1 MFHFNICAVFRNIEV
16 HVILHW
22 TLPLCIIVYLNQ
34 LFTFSLEFLF
44 WLLYILLS
52 TPSSSITNCRDY
64 PIVEIT
70 QQIHVSPKVEHNEK
84 ITKILD
90 SSSTKTLSLYNVNI
104 FTTVKLMDWC
114 LWKKK
119 YKTYFDWSHYYSLY
133 YTRIS

>member
-1 MFHFNICAVFRNIEV
+1 MSNLVEFILLILINMFHFNICAVFRNIEV

-44 WLLYILLS
+44 CFTFCCPCLFLLLQ
-52 TPSSSITNCRDY
+52 
-64 PIVEIT
+64 IVEIT

-84 ITKILD
+84 IKNRRVLLD

-104 FTTVKLMDWC
+104 FTTVKLMD
-114 LWKKK
+114 
-119 YKTYFDWSHYYSLY
+119 
-133 YTRIS
+133 